1 MWGPKGSGLDQNC
14 TCTTRPWRQ
23 QHETINRS
31 LWYLVTGEIEGQG
44 IVYGRTDERVSH
56 KVDLSLTSRA
66 NKMKRRQVILQ
77 PIHKQNVDESASFDQ
92 TQSENTTSTYMK
104 SFDETTGMHINC
116 YDSSTYVLVKR
127 GIRIANLNICHI
139 LNKMDELKILLSDKR
154 SVDILGVCETFL
166 NDDILDALI
175 TAGGFNFERK
185 DRNVKS

>member
-1 MWGPKGSGLDQNC
+1 MIKAAWPSELQN
-14 TCTTRPWRQ
+14 
-23 QHETINRS
+23 N
-31 LWYLVTGEIEGQG
+31 LVFDEI
-44 IVYGRTDERVSH
+44 
-56 KVDLSLTSRA
+56 
-66 NKMKRRQVILQ
+66 
-77 PIHKQNVDESASFDQ
+77 
-92 TQSENTTSTYMK
+92 QSENSTSTYMK

-154 SVDILGVCETFL
+154 SVDILGVCEPFL

-185 DRNVKS
+185 DRNVKFGGGILVYVSHLLNYKRRFDIEAKASLKQFGWKYLSRTLLRICTICFNVMDILIYVTIRARTAL